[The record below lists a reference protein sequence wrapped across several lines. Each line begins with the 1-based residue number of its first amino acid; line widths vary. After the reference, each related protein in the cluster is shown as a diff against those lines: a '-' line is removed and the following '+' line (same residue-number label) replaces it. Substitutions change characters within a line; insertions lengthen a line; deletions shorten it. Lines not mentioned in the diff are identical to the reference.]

1 MRFSPV
7 LSVRFQ
13 RVVPF
18 FMSSALAFCGFSF
31 GAFAQQGA
39 GGRSGESQGSLAPGM
54 PIYADLKSSLDSK
67 KAKNGD
73 AVNAQTSEA
82 VKSSDG
88 RTILPRGTKLIGHIT
103 QATAKSKGDG
113 QSALG
118 ITWDKAILKD
128 GGEVP
133 LSAGIQALAS
143 PATFSAPPDA
153 GPPQSTAN
161 MGTTQSSPM
170 GRSTPPPDSP
180 PAGGARGTV
189 AAPGSDQATLS
200 PNSRGVI
207 GMHGLNLAAARGDNN
222 VIVSTVSSD
231 GKNVHLDSGT
241 RILLV
246 TQPGAET
253 PAQ

>member
-1 MRFSPV
+1 MRFH
-7 LSVRFQ
+7 RIA
-13 RVVPF
+13 PF
-18 FMSSALAFCGFSF
+18 LTLAYCCFHL
-31 GAFAQQGA
+31 AAHAQQGA
-39 GGRSGESQGSLAPGM
+39 AGSSGESQGSLAPGM
-54 PIYADLKSSLDSK
+54 PIYADLKSGLDSK

-82 VKSSDG
+82 AKSSDG
-88 RTILPRGTKLIGHIT
+88 RTILPKGTKLIGHVA

-118 ITWDKAILKD
+118 IIFDKAILKD

-143 PATFSAPPDA
+143 PATFSSVPDA

-161 MGTTQSSPM
+161 MGTTQTSPM
-170 GRSTPPPDSP
+170 GRSGP
-180 PAGGARGTV
+180 PANAPQTGVPDGRV
-189 AAPGSDQATLS
+189 AAPGSDQPALS

-207 GMHGLNLAAARGDNN
+207 GMHGLTLAAARVDNA
-222 VIVSTVSSD
+222 IVSTVSSD

-241 RILLV
+241 RMLLV
-246 TQPGAET
+246 TQPAPEV
-253 PAQ
+253 PAQSQ

>member
-18 FMSSALAFCGFSF
+18 FMSAALAFCGFSF

-128 GGEVP
+128 GGELP

-180 PAGGARGTV
+180 PAGGVRGTV

-222 VIVSTVSSD
+222 VIVSTVLSD

>member
-1 MRFSPV
+1 MRFH
-7 LSVRFQ
+7 RIA
-13 RVVPF
+13 PF
-18 FMSSALAFCGFSF
+18 LTLAYCCFHL
-31 GAFAQQGA
+31 AAHAQQGA
-39 GGRSGESQGSLAPGM
+39 AGRSGESQGSLAPGM
-54 PIYADLKSSLDSK
+54 PIYADLKSGLDSK

-88 RTILPRGTKLIGHIT
+88 RTILPKGTKLIGHVA

-118 ITWDKAILKD
+118 IIFDKAILKD

-143 PATFSAPPDA
+143 PATFSSVPDA

-161 MGTTQSSPM
+161 MGTTQTSPM
-170 GRSTPPPDSP
+170 GRSGP
-180 PAGGARGTV
+180 PANAPQTGVPDGRV
-189 AAPGSDQATLS
+189 AAPGSDQPALS

-207 GMHGLNLAAARGDNN
+207 GMHGLTLAAARVDNA
-222 VIVSTVSSD
+222 IVSTVSSD

-241 RILLV
+241 RMLLV
-246 TQPGAET
+246 TQPAPEV
-253 PAQ
+253 PAQSQ

>member
-1 MRFSPV
+1 MRFH
-7 LSVRFQ
+7 RIA
-13 RVVPF
+13 PF
-18 FMSSALAFCGFSF
+18 LTLAYCCFHL
-31 GAFAQQGA
+31 AAHAQQGA
-39 GGRSGESQGSLAPGM
+39 AGRSGESQGSLAPGM
-54 PIYADLKSSLDSK
+54 PIYADLKSGLDSK

-88 RTILPRGTKLIGHIT
+88 RTILPKGTKLIGHVA

-118 ITWDKAILKD
+118 IIFDKAILKD

-143 PATFSAPPDA
+143 PVSFSASSADP

-161 MGTTQSSPM
+161 MGTTQTSPM
-170 GRSTPPPDSP
+170 GRSGP
-180 PAGGARGTV
+180 PANAPQIGVPDGRV
-189 AAPGSDQATLS
+189 AAPGSEQSALS
-200 PNSRGVI
+200 PKSRGVI
-207 GMHGLNLAAARGDNN
+207 GMHGLTLAAARGDNA
-222 VIVSTVSSD
+222 IVSPDPSD

-241 RILLV
+241 RMLLV
-246 TQPGAET
+246 TQPAPEV
-253 PAQ
+253 PVQSQ

>member
-1 MRFSPV
+1 VRFRPL
-7 LSVRFQ
+7 LSLRFQ
-13 RVVPF
+13 RVAPLF
-18 FMSSALAFCGFSF
+18 TSAALAFCCFSF

-39 GGRSGESQGSLAPGM
+39 SGRSGESQGSLAPGI

-73 AVNAQTSEA
+73 LVNAQTSEA
-82 VKSSDG
+82 VKSNDG
-88 RTILPRGTKLIGHIT
+88 RMILPRGTKLIGHIT
-103 QATAKSKGDG
+103 QATAKSKGDS

-128 GGEVP
+128 GGEIP

-180 PAGGARGTV
+180 PAAGAQATV
-189 AAPGSDQATLS
+189 AAPGNGRATLS

-207 GMHGLNLAAARGDNN
+207 GMHGLTLAAARGDDKA
-222 VIVSTVSSD
+222 IVSTVSSD
-231 GKNVHLDSGT
+231 GKNVHLDNGT
-241 RILLV
+241 RMLLV
-246 TQPGAET
+246 TQPGAEA

>member
-1 MRFSPV
+1 
-7 LSVRFQ
+7 
-13 RVVPF
+13 
-18 FMSSALAFCGFSF
+18 
-31 GAFAQQGA
+31 
-39 GGRSGESQGSLAPGM
+39 M
-54 PIYADLKSSLDSK
+54 PIYADLKSGLDSK

-82 VKSSDG
+82 AKSSDG
-88 RTILPRGTKLIGHIT
+88 RTILPKGTKLIGHVA

-118 ITWDKAILKD
+118 IIFDKAILKD

-143 PATFSAPPDA
+143 PATFSSVPDA

-161 MGTTQSSPM
+161 MGTTQTSPM
-170 GRSTPPPDSP
+170 GRSGP
-180 PAGGARGTV
+180 PANAPQTGVPDGRV
-189 AAPGSDQATLS
+189 AAPGSDQPALS

-207 GMHGLNLAAARGDNN
+207 GMHGLTLAAARVDNA
-222 VIVSTVSSD
+222 IVSTVSSD

-241 RILLV
+241 RMLLI
-246 TQPGAET
+246 TQPAPEV
-253 PAQ
+253 PAQSQ

>member
-1 MRFSPV
+1 MTFRRL

-13 RVVPF
+13 RVALLC
-18 FMSSALAFCGFSF
+18 MSAALEFCCFSF

-39 GGRSGESQGSLAPGM
+39 SGRSGESQGSLSAGM

-67 KAKNGD
+67 KAKTGD
-73 AVNAQTSEA
+73 LVNAQTSEA

-103 QATAKSKGDG
+103 QATAKSKGDS
-113 QSALG
+113 QSALA

-128 GGEVP
+128 GREVP
-133 LSAGIQALAS
+133 LSVGIQALAS
-143 PATFSAPPDA
+143 PATFSAPPEE

-161 MGTTQSSPM
+161 MGTTQTSPM
-170 GRSTPPPDSP
+170 GRSSSPPDAQPSS
-180 PAGGARGTV
+180 GARATA
-189 AAPGSDQATLS
+189 AAPGNNQVTLS

-207 GMHGLNLAAARGDNN
+207 GMHGLNLAAARVDSA
-222 VIVSTVSSD
+222 IVSTVSSD
-231 GKNVHLDSGT
+231 GKNVHLDNGT
-241 RILLV
+241 RMLLV
-246 TQPGAET
+246 TQPGAEA